1 MGTRR
6 RRVSVIYFISKLVK
20 WDDLRMETIS
30 NPTQVA
36 IKKAAKALKNG
47 HLVAFPT
54 ETVYGLG
61 ADATNEKAVS
71 RVYSVKGRP
80 TGHPLIVHISSINR
94 LDKWAVDI
102 PEYALKL
109 ANEFWPGPMTLILK
123 RSHLA
128 QNFVTGGQDNVG
140 IRIPSNLVAHEVI
153 KEFEVLGGS
162 GVVAPSANRFGAV
175 SPTSARDVVDEL
187 GDSLDPLDL
196 ILDDGPSKIGVEST
210 IINCLGATPF
220 ILRPGA
226 ITVDM
231 VKQVTALDVSNADKK
246 NVVIASGLMDSHY
259 SPKAKIILDQQPK
272 TGDGF
277 LAMSVIPTPVG
288 SIRLASPTTVE
299 EYARGLYSALRLG
312 DKKNLSKIFVIL
324 PDEVGLGE
332 AIRDRLLKAAD

>member
-20 WDDLRMETIS
+20 WDDSCMEIIS
-30 NPTQVA
+30 NPTQVE
-36 IKKAAKALKNG
+36 IKKAAQALMDG

-94 LDKWAVDI
+94 LDTWAVDI
-102 PEYALKL
+102 PKYALKL

-140 IRIPSNLVAHEVI
+140 IRIPLNLVAHEVI

-187 GDSLDPLDL
+187 GDSLDHLDL
-196 ILDDGPSKIGVEST
+196 ILDDGPSRIGLEST
-210 IINCLGATPF
+210 IINCLGATPS

-231 VKQVTALDVSNADKK
+231 VEQVTALHVINADKK
-246 NVVIASGLMDSHY
+246 KVVKASGLMDSHY
-259 SPKAKIILDQQPK
+259 SPKAKIVLDQQPK

-288 SIRLASPTTVE
+288 SIRLASPTTLE

-332 AIRDRLLKAAD
+332 AIRDRLSKAAN

>member
-20 WDDLRMETIS
+20 WDDLRMEIIS
-30 NPTQVA
+30 NPSQVE
-36 IKKAAKALKNG
+36 IKKAAQALKEG
-47 HLVAFPT
+47 QLVAFPT

-102 PEYALKL
+102 PEYAIKL

-123 RSHLA
+123 RSRLA
-128 QNFVTGGQDNVG
+128 QNFITGGQDNVG
-140 IRIPSNLVAHEVI
+140 IRIPSNIVAHEII

-175 SPTSARDVVDEL
+175 SPTSACDVEDEI
-187 GDSLDPLDL
+187 GDFLDPMDL
-196 ILDDGPSKIGVEST
+196 ILNDGSSRIGVEST
-210 IINCLGATPF
+210 IVNCLGATPF

-226 ITVDM
+226 ITVNM
-231 VKQVTALDVSNADKK
+231 VEQVTGLDVINSDKK
-246 NVVIASGLMDSHY
+246 NSVKAAGLMDSHY
-259 SPKAKIILDQQPK
+259 SPKAKVILDQQPEP
-272 TGDGF
+272 GNGF
-277 LAMSVIPTPVG
+277 LAMSMVPTPKG
-288 SIRLASPTTVE
+288 CIRLASPTTVE

-312 DKKNLSKIFVIL
+312 DKKNLSKIYAIL
-324 PDEVGLGE
+324 PLGSGLSE
-332 AIRDRLLKAAD
+332 AIRDRLSKAAN

>member
-1 MGTRR
+1 
-6 RRVSVIYFISKLVK
+6 
-20 WDDLRMETIS
+20 MEIIS
-30 NPTQVA
+30 NPTQVE
-36 IKKAAKALKNG
+36 IKKAAQALMDG

-94 LDKWAVDI
+94 LDTWAVDI
-102 PEYALKL
+102 PKYALKL

-140 IRIPSNLVAHEVI
+140 IRIPLNLVAHEVI

-187 GDSLDPLDL
+187 GDSLDHLDL
-196 ILDDGPSKIGVEST
+196 ILDDGPSRIGLEST
-210 IINCLGATPF
+210 IINCLGATPS

-231 VKQVTALDVSNADKK
+231 VEQVTALHVINADKK
-246 NVVIASGLMDSHY
+246 KVVKASGLMDSHY
-259 SPKAKIILDQQPK
+259 SPKAKIVLDQQPK

-288 SIRLASPTTVE
+288 SIRLASPTTLE

-332 AIRDRLLKAAD
+332 AIRDRLSKAAN